1 MVLGARCSGKEGVQK
16 FEQEHKMR
24 QNIIAPFA
32 FIAIFFLI
40 GPSLPRENIVTPLTR
55 GIKIAALVA
64 VCGLLFGG
72 VLCWYVAV

>member
-1 MVLGARCSGKEGVQK
+1 
-16 FEQEHKMR
+16 MR

-55 GIKIAALVA
+55 GIKLLLLLLFA
-64 VCGLLFGG
+64 VCCLVVFYVGTLLFE
-72 VLCWYVAV
+72 